1 MDGWLCGSDSVIS
14 FWRSYGGVRAVCW
27 CRSHSKA
34 IESFRFAFVLLIK
47 ALSLLQCVLESVFL
61 KVLLLLKIYMMSF
74 LFMKSFSI
82 FLLYGSFLF
91 MSSVFDMVLNVSSF
105 IDKFLR
111 LKVET

>member
-14 FWRSYGGVRAVCW
+14 FWCSYGRVRAVCW
-27 CRSHSKA
+27 CRSHSKS

-74 LFMKSFSI
+74 LFTKSFSI